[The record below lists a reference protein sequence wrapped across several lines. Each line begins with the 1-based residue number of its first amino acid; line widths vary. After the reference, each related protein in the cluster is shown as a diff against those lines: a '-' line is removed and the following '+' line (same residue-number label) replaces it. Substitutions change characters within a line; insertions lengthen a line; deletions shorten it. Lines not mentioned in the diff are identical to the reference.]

1 MTKPRRESARK
12 APFSP
17 ITWLLLLVVVGY
29 LFAGLYYVDQNQ
41 IAVLTRFD
49 RIIDGNVMPGLHY
62 ALPWPI
68 DRRIKIPVKQVETL
82 VIDDFAG
89 EYEEQSPPAR
99 FEQLT
104 GLKPYCIT
112 GDNNIVTITLLI
124 KYTVINPAD
133 YLYGTKSGEEM
144 MNNLVASII
153 IQNLATLG
161 VDEILTFGKKKIE
174 NDVKIQLQRQLDSL
188 NSGIGVSF
196 VEIKEINPPKTV
208 QQDFDDVVNAQ
219 VDKRKVI
226 NVAQSYAN
234 EVISYARSKANLIVA
249 EAESYGN
256 EKVLAAQGDVSRFLS
271 RLEEYKKA
279 PAINRSKYY
288 LDFIQEIYPHLEE
301 IRVID
306 PDREGGILINLSSQ

>member
-1 MTKPRRESARK
+1 MTKPRRKNPRR
-12 APFSP
+12 APLP
-17 ITWLLLLVVVGY
+17 WRTWLLLLAIVGY
-29 LFAGLYYVDQNQ
+29 LCSGLYYVDQNQ
-41 IAVLTRFD
+41 IAVLTRFE

-62 ALPWPI
+62 ALPWPV
-68 DRRIKIPVKQVETL
+68 DRKTKIPVKQVETL

-112 GDNNIVTITLLI
+112 GDNNIVTVTLLI
-124 KYTVINPAD
+124 KYTVINPVE
-133 YLYGTKSGEEM
+133 YLYGVKDGELM
-144 MNNLVASII
+144 MNYLAASII
-153 IQNLATLG
+153 IHNLAALG
-161 VDEILTFGKKKIE
+161 VDEVLTFGKKKIE
-174 NDVKIQLQRQLDSL
+174 NDVKIQLQQQLDSL

-256 EKVLAAQGDVSRFLS
+256 EKVLAAQGDASRFLS
-271 RLEEYKKA
+271 RLQEYKKA
-279 PAINRSKYY
+279 PAINKTKYY
-288 LDFIQEIYPHLEE
+288 LDFIQEIYPHLDE

-306 PDREGGILINLSSQ
+306 PDKQGGLVIDLSSR

>member
-1 MTKPRRESARK
+1 MTNARGESTRNTS
-12 APFSP
+12 FSS
-17 ITWLLLLVVVGY
+17 ITWLLLLAVIVY
-29 LFAGLYYVDQNQ
+29 LFTGFYYVDQNQ
-41 IAVLTRFD
+41 IAVLTRFE

-68 DRRIKIPVKQVETL
+68 DKKIKIPVKQVETL
-82 VIDDFAG
+82 LIDDFSG
-89 EYEEQSPPAR
+89 EYEENSPPAR

-104 GLKPYCIT
+104 GLKPYCIS

-124 KYTVINPAD
+124 KYTVINPVD
-133 YLYGTKSGEEM
+133 YLYGTKSGEFM
-144 MNNLVASII
+144 MKYLAASII
-153 IQNLATLG
+153 IHNLAALG

-174 NDVKIQLQRQLDSL
+174 NDVKIQLQRQLDFL

-249 EAESYGN
+249 EAESYSN
-256 EKVLAAQGDVSRFLS
+256 EKVTAAEGDVSRFLS

-306 PDREGGILINLSSQ
+306 PDRERGPIFNFSSQ

>member
-1 MTKPRRESARK
+1 MTKPRRESVRK
-12 APFSP
+12 APLSP
-17 ITWLLLLVVVGY
+17 ITWLLLLGAVGY

-41 IAVLTRFD
+41 IAVLTRFE

-89 EYEEQSPPAR
+89 EYEEKSPPAR

-124 KYTVINPAD
+124 KYTVINPVD
-133 YLYGTKSGEEM
+133 YLYGVKSGEGI
-144 MNNLVASII
+144 MNHLAATII
-153 IQNLATLG
+153 IHNLAALG

-226 NVAQSYAN
+226 NVAQSYSN

-249 EAESYGN
+249 EAESYSN
-256 EKVLAAQGDVSRFLS
+256 EKLQAAEGDVSRFLS

-288 LDFIQEIYPHLEE
+288 LDFIREIYPLLEE

-306 PDREGGILINLSSQ
+306 PDRERGLVINLSSQ

>member
-1 MTKPRRESARK
+1 MTRPRRESARK
-12 APFSP
+12 AHFSP
-17 ITWLLLLVVVGY
+17 ITWLLLLGIVGY
-29 LFAGLYYVDQNQ
+29 LLAGLYYVDQNQ
-41 IAVLTRFD
+41 IAVLTRFG
-49 RIIDGNVMPGLHY
+49 RIIDSNVMPGLHY

-68 DRRIKIPVKQVETL
+68 DRRTKIPVKQVETL

-89 EYEEQSPPAR
+89 EYEENSAPAR

-112 GDNNIVTITLLI
+112 GDNNIVTIALLI
-124 KYTVINPAD
+124 KYTVINPVD
-133 YLYGTKSGEEM
+133 YLYGTKSSEEM
-144 MNNLVASII
+144 MSNLVASII
-153 IQNLATLG
+153 IRNLAALG
-161 VDEILTFGKKKIE
+161 VDEVLTFGKKRIE

-219 VDKRKVI
+219 VDKRKVV

-249 EAESYGN
+249 EAESYSN
-256 EKVLAAQGDVSRFLS
+256 EKVLAAEGDASRFLS

-279 PAINRSKYY
+279 PAINRTKYY
-288 LDFIQEIYPHLEE
+288 LDFIQEIYPQLVE

-306 PDREGGILINLSSQ
+306 PDREGGLVINLSSR

>member
-1 MTKPRRESARK
+1 MAKPRRESVRK
-12 APFSP
+12 APLSP
-17 ITWLLLLVVVGY
+17 ITWLLLLGAVGY

-41 IAVLTRFD
+41 IAVLTRFE

-124 KYTVINPAD
+124 KYTVINPVD
-133 YLYGTKSGEEM
+133 YLYGTQSGEEM

-153 IQNLATLG
+153 IHNLATLG

-249 EAESYGN
+249 EAESYSN

-279 PAINRSKYY
+279 PDINRSKYY
-288 LDFIQEIYPHLEE
+288 LDFIQEIYPLLEE
-301 IRVID
+301 IRVIN
-306 PDREGGILINLSSQ
+306 PDRERGPVINLSSQ

>member
-1 MTKPRRESARK
+1 MAKPRRESVRK
-12 APFSP
+12 APLSP
-17 ITWLLLLVVVGY
+17 ITWLLLLGAVGY

-41 IAVLTRFD
+41 IAVLTRFE

-124 KYTVINPAD
+124 KYTVINPVD

-144 MNNLVASII
+144 MNDLVASII
-153 IQNLATLG
+153 IHNLATLG

-249 EAESYGN
+249 EAESYSN

-288 LDFIQEIYPHLEE
+288 LDFIQEIYPLLEE
-301 IRVID
+301 IRVIN
-306 PDREGGILINLSSQ
+306 PDRERGPVINLSSQ

>member
-1 MTKPRRESARK
+1 MTKPRGESARK

-17 ITWLLLLVVVGY
+17 ITWLLLLGIVGY
-29 LFAGLYYVDQNQ
+29 LLAGLYYVDQNQ
-41 IAVLTRFD
+41 IAVLTRFG
-49 RIIDGNVMPGLHY
+49 RIIDSNVMPGLHY

-89 EYEEQSPPAR
+89 EYEEQSAPAR

-112 GDNNIVTITLLI
+112 GDNNIVTITLLL
-124 KYTVINPAD
+124 KYTVINPVD
-133 YLYGTKSGEEM
+133 YLYGTKNSEEM
-144 MNNLVASII
+144 MSNLVASII
-153 IQNLATLG
+153 IRNLAALG
-161 VDEILTFGKKKIE
+161 VDEILTFGKKRIE

-219 VDKRKVI
+219 VDKRKVV

-249 EAESYGN
+249 EAESYSN
-256 EKVLAAQGDVSRFLS
+256 EKVLAAEGDVSRFLS

-279 PAINRSKYY
+279 PDINRTKYY
-288 LDFIQEIYPHLEE
+288 LDFIQEIYPQLDE

-306 PDREGGILINLSSQ
+306 PDREGGLVINLSSR